1 MCVLVDVGLAFILF
15 TSLNMIITNTK
26 EDHFIIRGLP
36 NIDLHTFRHNTLH
49 RRKEGGKVIGS
60 LWCVCCYLISGWD
73 CLLFLV
79 KSRRITL
86 GWGYNALNNSFLC
99 RGIHFI
105 LCRLAKIIQAKFA
118 LRIKNKLVKRTIY
131 QLFCHIHK
139 V

>member
-1 MCVLVDVGLAFILF
+1 MRTVSVFVLLDVGLAFLLF

-36 NIDLHTFRHNTLH
+36 NIDLQIFRFNTLH

-86 GWGYNALNNSFLC
+86 GWAGDTTHLITPSC
-99 RGIHFI
+99 VEEFI
-105 LCRLAKIIQAKFA
+105 LYYADL
-118 LRIKNKLVKRTIY
+118 LRSFMQSLLFELRTN
-131 QLFCHIHK
+131 L
-139 V
+139 